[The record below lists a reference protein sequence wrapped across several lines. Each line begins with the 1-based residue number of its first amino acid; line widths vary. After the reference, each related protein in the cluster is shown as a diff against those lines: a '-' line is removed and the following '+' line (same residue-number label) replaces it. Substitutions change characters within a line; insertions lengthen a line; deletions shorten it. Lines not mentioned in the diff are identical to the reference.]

1 MIKNFHLLNKKEKR
15 NLVLFNNNSAKHL
28 SILSNDN
35 NILKNKKSFIQK
47 MRIKKKLLE
56 KLSFENKLIRDKNS
70 LNRSLSN
77 SNFYNQLSILSL
89 NNSPIKTEFKRKKV
103 LKSNDHL
110 NKDLNLL
117 SLTFQKPEIFNLNH
131 KLFYNGIYNSKNE
144 IQYSKQNLDFI
155 DDYYYKKDLYNEKKS
170 IQLNKLF
177 ERKKKDIYILPSK
190 SELNMKS
197 SKENKEFNS
206 ILKQFKENQNKKLKK
221 KSIKFAN
228 QIEEMLITDN
238 IINHNIKLNQS
249 PKEKTLY
256 SLQKK
261 IEFNNLLYSK
271 KRLIDLDLDELNNNL
286 NKVKVDN
293 FKIDIWQNNYPK
305 FLKTK
310 FKRSTILKFGSYGGL
325 NNETS
330 I

>member
-15 NLVLFNNNSAKHL
+15 NLILFNNNSAKHL

-117 SLTFQKPEIFNLNH
+117 SLTFQKPKIFNLNH

-155 DDYYYKKDLYNEKKS
+155 DDYYYKKDLYNEKK
-170 IQLNKLF
+170 KH
-177 ERKKKDIYILPSK
+177 
-190 SELNMKS
+190 
-197 SKENKEFNS
+197 
-206 ILKQFKENQNKKLKK
+206 
-221 KSIKFAN
+221 SIK
-228 QIEEMLITDN
+228 
-238 IINHNIKLNQS
+238 
-249 PKEKTLY
+249 
-256 SLQKK
+256 
-261 IEFNNLLYSK
+261 
-271 KRLIDLDLDELNNNL
+271 
-286 NKVKVDN
+286 
-293 FKIDIWQNNYPK
+293 
-305 FLKTK
+305 
-310 FKRSTILKFGSYGGL
+310 
-325 NNETS
+325 
-330 I
+330 